1 MCAAKALSWTT
12 SPERAGHASVTAA
25 VVSEQDPVRRQRLR
39 RLGGLVLLG
48 VGLLVTTKVL
58 NRTWPKEQTVVF
70 RLPRP
75 LAEVATRLN
84 VSFTPVGDAAP
95 ARGLSLT
102 LKPPSPHD
110 LRQTVSL
117 PDGEYIVALD
127 LTYTDKSG
135 PSAPEK
141 SETSRARRVTL
152 TGQETLVVF
161 DVEGSE

>member
-1 MCAAKALSWTT
+1 
-12 SPERAGHASVTAA
+12 VTAT
-25 VVSEQDPVRRQRLR
+25 VVSEQTPAQRQRLR
-39 RLGGLVLLG
+39 RVGGLVLLG
-48 VGLLVTTKVL
+48 IGLLLTTRVL
-58 NRTWPKEQTVVF
+58 SRTWPKEQTVVF

-75 LAEVATRLN
+75 LAEVATRLEA
-84 VSFTPVGDAAP
+84 SFTPLGDAAP

-102 LKPPSPHD
+102 LNPPGPRD
-110 LRQTVSL
+110 LRQTVDL
-117 PDGEYIVALD
+117 PDGEYIVALE

>member
-1 MCAAKALSWTT
+1 
-12 SPERAGHASVTAA
+12 
-25 VVSEQDPVRRQRLR
+25 
-39 RLGGLVLLG
+39 LVLLG
-48 VGLLVTTKVL
+48 IGLLLTTKLL
-58 NRTWPKEQTVVF
+58 NRSWPKEQPVVF

-75 LAEVATRLN
+75 LAEGPTRLE
-84 VSFTPVGDAAP
+84 VSFTPVGDAEP

-102 LKPPSPHD
+102 LNPPIPRN
-110 LRQTVSL
+110 LRQTVKL
-117 PDGEYIVALD
+117 PDGEYIIALE

-161 DVEGSE
+161 DVESSE